1 MLTNF
6 TLGNFKAFGDAQTI
20 PIRPLTLIFGANSA
34 GKSSVLHALLL
45 ACEASRTGEFDV
57 SETSVGGKSVDL
69 GGFRQYVFRRDLSR
83 RTSCSL
89 ELDVADLGERM
100 TQLLAPCQ
108 RARLTATIGLALDNL
123 GRPQPEAVPDLI
135 AYDFELDGKPFL
147 RMSGRPDGSLQ
158 LDKLEKGHP
167 VLRALVGQ
175 IISAATTTE
184 VSSEEDIAALDAA
197 IDQLV
202 PQVRSYERNLFPL
215 LGTAGGKDSPWA
227 ALLSSWGSRAQIP
240 RTRRRVD
247 QLSIFEADEPQQQ
260 SLLSSFVR
268 PAGRENREEVL
279 AATAKLFFPRLLAEI
294 QDDLI
299 AAVTQ
304 ELSKV
309 QYLGPIRF
317 VPPRHLAHAEAQDP
331 NWFAG
336 GGKAWETL
344 LRDEKIRARVNAWL
358 QREDRLQSRYEVV
371 VREYLAADEL
381 GEPIHSALQIIH
393 ENAEQTAKDLHQ
405 AADPEAWQ
413 GPVGSLTL
421 FDPDE
426 HEGLV
431 ENWLR
436 VSDADRIRDLM
447 LLDLSSRTYV
457 SHRDVGFGI
466 SQVLPVLVYSYAS
479 RNMILAMEQPEIHL
493 HPGLQATLADVF
505 LESALGENKNRF
517 LLETHS
523 EHLILRVLRRIRET
537 TNSELPEG
545 ARPVRPEDVAVLHVR
560 PGKNGAEVVEIPIRP
575 DGEFITD
582 WPGGFFPERAEELF

>member
-1 MLTNF
+1 MLKNF
-6 TLGNFKAFGDAQTI
+6 SFGNFKAFGDAQTI
-20 PIRPLTLIFGANSA
+20 PIRPLTLIFGPNSA
-34 GKSSVLHALLL
+34 GKSSVLHSLLL
-45 ACEASRTGEFDV
+45 ACEANRTGEFDI

-69 GGFRQYVFRRDLSR
+69 GGFRQYVFRHDLSR
-83 RTSCSL
+83 RTSFSL
-89 ELDVADLGERM
+89 ELEVSALGGRLA
-100 TQLLAPCQ
+100 QLLSEC
-108 RARLTATIGLALDNL
+108 RSARLSATIGLALDNL
-123 GRPQPEAVPDLI
+123 GRPQPEAVPDLVT
-135 AYDFELDGKPFL
+135 YEVELDGKPFL
-147 RMSGRPDGSLQ
+147 RMSGRPDGSVQ

-167 VLRALVGQ
+167 ILRALVSQ
-175 IISAATTTE
+175 IIAASTTTE
-184 VSSEEDIAALDAA
+184 VSSEDDAAALDDA

-202 PQVRSYERNLFPL
+202 PQIHTHERNLFPL
-215 LGTAGGKDSPWA
+215 LGTPGGSDSPWGS
-227 ALLSSWGSRAQIP
+227 LLSSWGGRTQGP

-247 QLSIFEADEPQQQ
+247 QLSMFETEEPQQ
-260 SLLSSFVR
+260 SLWSSLVR
-268 PAGRENREEVL
+268 PVGRENRADVL
-279 AATAKLFFPRLLAEI
+279 AGTAKLFFPRLLAEI
-294 QDDLI
+294 QDGLV
-299 AAVTQ
+299 AAITR
-304 ELSKV
+304 ELSLV

-381 GEPIHSALQIIH
+381 GGPINSALQIIH

-426 HEGLV
+426 QEGLV

-447 LLDLSSRTYV
+447 LRDLNSKTYV

-479 RNMILAMEQPEIHL
+479 QHMILAMEQPEIHL
-493 HPGLQATLADVF
+493 HPGLQAALADVF
-505 LESALGENKNRF
+505 LESALGDNKNRF

-537 TNSELPEG
+537 TNGELPEG
-545 ARPVRPEDVAVLHVR
+545 AMAVRPEDVAVLHVR
-560 PGKNGAEVVEIPIRP
+560 PGKSGAEVVEIPIRP